1 MGTGE
6 SAVPFVKGTG
16 GRKKGAKNLKTKE
29 KEAALTG
36 ALILASSTGRA
47 AQKIGRK
54 LMSKPVLD
62 KGATEMAPP
71 GIDPKN
77 LFLSVMREAW
87 AEKAAKGEQAGIL
100 EDEADRLQAEA
111 LALPA
116 EEDEKPLDHKARIG
130 VALEAVAKLREQ
142 VRAIRDEARGA
153 LNLAMDAAGRVAP
166 YEHPKLQNQIGNVDT
181 TINVILAKF

>member
-1 MGTGE
+1 MARFE
-6 SAVPFVKGTG
+6 KGKAP
-16 GRKKGAKNLKTKE
+16 GRPKGAKNLKTKE

-47 AQKIGRK
+47 AAKIRRS
-54 LMSKPVLD
+54 LSKPVLD
-62 KGATEMAPP
+62 KRGIEMAPP
-71 GIDPKN
+71 GIDAKN

-87 AEKAAKGEQAGIL
+87 AEKAAKGERAGIL

-116 EEDEKPLDHKARIG
+116 EENEKPVDHKARIG
-130 VALEAVAKLREQ
+130 VALAAADKVREQCRALRE
-142 VRAIRDEARGA
+142 EARA
-153 LNLAMDAAGRVAP
+153 SLNLAMDAAGRVAP
-166 YEHPKLQNQIGNVDT
+166 YEHPKLQNQVGNVDT

>member
-1 MGTGE
+1 MARFE
-6 SAVPFVKGTG
+6 KGKAP
-16 GRKKGAKNLKTKE
+16 GRPKGAKNLKTKE

-47 AQKIGRK
+47 AAKIRRD
-54 LMSKPVLD
+54 LSKPVLD
-62 KGATEMAPP
+62 KTGIEMAPP
-71 GIDPKN
+71 GIDAKN
-77 LFLSVMREAW
+77 LFLAVMREAW
-87 AEKAAKGEQAGIL
+87 AEKAAKGERAGIL

-116 EEDEKPLDHKARIG
+116 EENEKPADHKVRIA
-130 VALEAVAKLREQ
+130 VQLEAVTKLREQ
-142 VRAIRDEARGA
+142 VREIRSESRTA
-153 LNLAMDAAGRVAP
+153 LALAMDAATRVAP